1 MDYYPFIHVN
11 LIKAQTVSTPPP
23 PPLISMKS
31 LNLCAMRNA
40 YFSFLNLSQE
50 RWCRV
55 CPSLPPLSNLIL
67 TGPNVECELFPPK
80 LARLKFM
87 YSEICQFY

>member
-23 PPLISMKS
+23 PPDFYEIFKPV
-31 LNLCAMRNA
+31 CNA